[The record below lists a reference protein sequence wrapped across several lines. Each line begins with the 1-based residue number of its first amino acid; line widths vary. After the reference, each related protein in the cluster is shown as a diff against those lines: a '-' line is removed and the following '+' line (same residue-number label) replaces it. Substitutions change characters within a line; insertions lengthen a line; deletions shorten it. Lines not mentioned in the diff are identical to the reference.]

1 MLIPGYN
8 KPLPEKPQMWYPMS
22 GIGAA
27 PRMEG
32 GRVVGEGGEG
42 GMRLQRK
49 PDLGARKGL
58 SSIPEF

>member
-1 MLIPGYN
+1 
-8 KPLPEKPQMWYPMS
+8 MWYPMS

-32 GRVVGEGGEG
+32 GRAVGSGDGGEG

-58 SSIPEF
+58 STIPEF